1 MKHLNKIIFIKA
13 ANIDY
18 QEIQLNGNAHFTGD
32 QGVGKTT
39 VLRAILFFYNAD
51 TQKLGI
57 PKVANKSDFAEY
69 YFEFPNSHIIYEI
82 ATMEGKYSIWLYKE
96 HNQLCYRFIDSE
108 YKREFFLEETPKG
121 ILPLKPTKILENILK
136 QTRHSRKIINFTEY
150 RNIIY
155 GATNNVNGLSR
166 NFKQYSIIESPAYQN
181 IPKTISNIY
190 LNSNLKSDAI
200 KTTIIN
206 SISIDDFALNE
217 GKGYKVDLNVL
228 RTQLSD
234 FKQDYNDISAYDKIK
249 KRATIIIQYYD
260 ELITKHHWCVN
271 IYAYHHQ
278 INCIEVL

>member
-18 QEIQLNGNAHFTGD
+18 QEIQLNGNVHFTGD

-57 PKVANKSDFAEY
+57 PKVANKSDFADY

-82 ATMEGKYSIWLYKE
+82 ATKEGKYLIWLYKE

-108 YKREFFLEETPKG
+108 YKKEFFLEEMPKG
-121 ILPLKPTKILENILK
+121 ILPLKPNKISENILA
-136 QTRHSRKIINFTEY
+136 QTRQSRKIIKFTEY

-155 GATNNVNGLSR
+155 GATNQINGLSR

-206 SISIDDFALNE
+206 SISVDDYALNE

-234 FKQDYNDISAYDKIK
+234 FKQDYKIG
-249 KRATIIIQYYD
+249 RASCR
-260 ELITKHHWCVN
+260 ERV
-271 IYAYHHQ
+271 
-278 INCIEVL
+278 